1 MVALLNRKEW
11 GGTGFTVRVIQGVT
25 ILIACHLSL
34 STCLAQDQPEYRLE
48 LGAGAG
54 LMSYQG
60 DFSGS
65 LLKSVQPMGG
75 AVAKY
80 KLNPRM
86 SWAGVLNYGQLKG
99 SSSNAETWYPELSN
113 NPISF
118 STNLVDF
125 NVCFEY
131 NFWPF
136 GTGREYFGA
145 KPLTP
150 FIAIGGGLAFAK
162 SDNTSA
168 VAFQMPVGVGVKYK
182 LAQRLN
188 LTAELLM
195 HISGSDKLDGIADP
209 YGIKS
214 TGMFKNTDCFSTLQ
228 VSVTYDLW
236 ARCKTCM
243 NDED

>member
-1 MVALLNRKEW
+1 MLLALHLAL
-11 GGTGFTVRVIQGVT
+11 
-25 ILIACHLSL
+25 ILSAS
-34 STCLAQDQPEYRLE
+34 AQDQPEYRLE
-48 LGAGAG
+48 LGGGVG

-65 LLKSVQPMGG
+65 LLKNIQPMGG
-75 AVAKY
+75 TVAKD

-86 SWAGVLNYGQLKG
+86 SWSGVLNYGQLKG
-99 SSSNAETWYPELSN
+99 SSANAETWYPALTDSVVT
-113 NPISF
+113 F
-118 STNLVDF
+118 STSLVDF

-145 KPLTP
+145 KPITP
-150 FIAIGGGLAFAK
+150 FIAIGAGLAFAK
-162 SDNTSA
+162 PNGTSA
-168 VAFQMPVGVGVKYK
+168 VGFQVPIGVGVKYK

-195 HISGSDKLDGIADP
+195 HITGSDKLDGIADP

-214 TGMFKNTDCFSTLQ
+214 TGMFKNTDCFTTLQ
-228 VSVTYDLW
+228 VSLTYDLW